1 MILNKDFAVAHNNT
15 PSLIA
20 LAVAAGLVSPAF
32 AADKKTDEVM
42 VVSGSRMEQKLED
55 VSGPIAVIT
64 SEQIE
69 EQVVSNVADLFR
81 YEPGVSVQGGG
92 DAQTFTIRGM
102 SENRVKVVQD
112 GVRQNDAY
120 KNGGVGQTYF
130 DTDMI
135 KQVEVAKGP
144 ASAAY
149 GSDALGASSP
159 SPPRM
164 PATSSREGQLPG
176 RDHWVCLQQPP
187 EDGRHHRRPAH
198 RRVREPVA
206 LHLA

>member
-81 YEPGVSVQGGG
+81 YEPGVSVQGG
-92 DAQTFTIRGM
+92 RGM
-102 SENRVKVVQD
+102 PR
-112 GVRQNDAY
+112 
-120 KNGGVGQTYF
+120 
-130 DTDMI
+130 
-135 KQVEVAKGP
+135 
-144 ASAAY
+144 
-149 GSDALGASSP
+149 P
-159 SPPRM
+159 SPF
-164 PATSSREGQLPG
+164 A
-176 RDHWVCLQQPP
+176 
-187 EDGRHHRRPAH
+187 A
-198 RRVREPVA
+198 
-206 LHLA
+206 

>member
-1 MILNKDFAVAHNNT
+1 
-15 PSLIA
+15 
-20 LAVAAGLVSPAF
+20 
-32 AADKKTDEVM
+32 M

-81 YEPGVSVQGGG
+81 YEPGVSVQGGAG

-149 GSDALGASSP
+149 GSDALGGVIAITTKDAGDFLKGRDSYLDATTGYASSSHQRMAGITGRCAP
-159 SPPRM
+159 GKSRTCCATPGAMAVSPRIM
-164 PATSSREGQLPG
+164 TATRTSSTSSA
-176 RDHWVCLQQPP
+176 
-187 EDGRHHRRPAH
+187 RPCCSRASGIS
-198 RRVREPVA
+198 PMISS
-206 LHLA
+206 